1 MGEKSHIGDDESQRW
16 QSIIAGRLSGGEVG
30 FDRMA

>member
-1 MGEKSHIGDDESQRW
+1 MGEKSHIGDDEW

>member
-1 MGEKSHIGDDESQRW
+1 MGEKSHIGDDEC